1 MLLGGGY
8 ICVPDPCTYKSI
20 TLLIGLVQSL
30 KWGKKHVPGFS
41 KAKLFGKKLKPF
53 LSAVASSMKVMG
65 EPGWEGPAGGL
76 RSPGLGKSLSEEE
89 EVFG

>member
-1 MLLGGGY
+1 M
-8 ICVPDPCTYKSI
+8 CTR
-20 TLLIGLVQSL
+20 SL
-30 KWGKKHVPGFS
+30 YLQVHHFINRSGTEFEVGEKKHVPGFS